1 MSLSSAKAKL
11 DAQGGDPAT
20 GYISKTD
27 HKDSYDELLADTALT
42 GATTAA
48 AVAVSGAVTVGTTLN
63 GRDPDDLAKGPATA
77 TDNALVR
84 FDGTDGKTVQ
94 NSGITVD
101 DSGNITSNL
110 TISKASAQLYLNAT
124 SGTGLLLLGGAAAS
138 AKRVYCLTAGNNRW
152 AFGSDTTAE
161 SGSNAGSDFGLLSYT
176 DAGALLRTDLTVNRA
191 TGKTT
196 LGSVGAT
203 AGLELGSSGPR
214 VMSGTGSPESVVTA
228 PVGSTWTDTAATT
241 GAIQWIKAS
250 GTGNTGWVV
259 QYGDTGS
266 RDISSVLTADADR
279 TLASTILL
287 RRTGNWVVL
296 SGVWRETTTTPNNR
310 AFYSLPVGFRP
321 AQTLYQYIPYDAAAT
336 TAYRNIRVPANG
348 GITYGGPT
356 SGSNFEYCVRWTT
369 VEAWP
374 SSLPGSAA

>member
-11 DAQGGDPAT
+11 DAQGGDPVT

-27 HKDSYDELLADTALT
+27 HQESYDELVDDTALT
-42 GATTAA
+42 GATTAEAITVSGA
-48 AVAVSGAVTVGTTLN
+48 AVAATIN
-63 GRDPDDLAKGPATA
+63 GRDPDDLVLGPASA
-77 TDNALVR
+77 TDNALAR
-84 FDGTDGKTVQ
+84 FDGTGGKTVQ

-228 PVGSTWTDTAATT
+228 PVGSTWIDTAATT
-241 GAIQWIKAS
+241 GAVKWLKAT
-250 GTGNTGWVV
+250 GAGNTGWVV
-259 QYGDTGS
+259 EYGDTGW
-266 RDISSVLTADADR
+266 RDLS
-279 TLASTILL
+279 ASNENGWTGVVML
-287 RRTGNWVVL
+287 RRVGKTVHMLSEYGNEINAAAATGATIFTNDV
-296 SGVWRETTTTPNNR
+296 
-310 AFYSLPVGFRP
+310 PVGFRP
-321 AQTLYQYIPYDAAAT
+321 PAFAILPARHSGNGLGSLLTTQAGALTLVGGL
-336 TAYRNIRVPANG
+336 TALSYAVNG
-348 GITYGGPT
+348 SYLTD
-356 SGSNFEYCVRWTT
+356 
-369 VEAWP
+369 EAWP
-374 SSLPGSAA
+374 SSLPGVAV